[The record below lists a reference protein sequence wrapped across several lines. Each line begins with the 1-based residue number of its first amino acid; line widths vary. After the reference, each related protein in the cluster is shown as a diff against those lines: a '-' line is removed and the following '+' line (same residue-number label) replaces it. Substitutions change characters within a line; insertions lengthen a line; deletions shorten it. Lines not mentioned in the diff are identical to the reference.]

1 MNIKK
6 VSLAIIPVLL
16 LALILVL
23 VTGPDKPRHGEW
35 DFKLTK
41 VWEVDRAGDE
51 VLGFPF
57 SLMAADM
64 GNLYVFDA
72 ADNANYIFDKDG
84 RFLRAFAKS
93 GQGPG
98 EVQGQNRTHS
108 VDGKV
113 YIAAASGIHVF
124 AEDGEYIETVKLEG
138 GSLNPRLF
146 LNEDEIVSAP
156 LTAAFLPDGRGKIT
170 RMNIRTGDETIIAE
184 FSLED
189 WGIGRSGESAFDIV
203 AIGFSPLMIVG
214 YADDKLYWGMN
225 TAYRINVTD
234 LGGRK
239 VRTLSLKRK
248 ARKVTDSFKRSCFAS
263 PNLPPEALE
272 QIAGSLPNEI
282 SHFYRVEVHGGLVYV
297 FVPDIDAES
306 KKAKLK
312 QIDIFSP
319 EGEYLYRAQVRF
331 EEGRR
336 PLFSP
341 LDNLVIRNGHL
352 YAVLMDDEDNVHIAK
367 YAIALPVEPRRGS

>member
-1 MNIKK
+1 MTIKK
-6 VSLAIIPVLL
+6 MSLAVIPVLA

-23 VTGPDKPRHGEW
+23 IANPDKPRKGEW

-41 VWEVDRAGDE
+41 IWEVDRAGDE

-57 SLMAADM
+57 SLMATDKGA
-64 GNLYVFDA
+64 LYVFDA
-72 ADNANYIFDKDG
+72 ANNASYIFDKDG
-84 RFLRAFAKS
+84 HFVRAFARR

-98 EVQGQNRTHS
+98 EVLGQDRTHS
-108 VDGKV
+108 VDGKI
-113 YIAAASGIHVF
+113 YIPAVSGIHVF
-124 AEDGEYIETVKLEG
+124 TEDGEYIETVKLEV

-146 LNEDEIVSAP
+146 LNGDEIISAP
-156 LTAAFLPDGRGKIT
+156 LTAAFLPDGRGKIV
-170 RMNIRTGDETIIAE
+170 RKNIRTGAEKVLSE

-189 WGIGRSGESAFDIV
+189 WGIGQSGDSVVDIV

-214 YADDKLYWGMN
+214 YADDRLYWGMN
-225 TAYRINVTD
+225 TAYRINVT
-234 LGGRK
+234 
-239 VRTLSLKRK
+239 
-248 ARKVTDSFKRSCFAS
+248 
-263 PNLPPEALE
+263 
-272 QIAGSLPNEI
+272 
-282 SHFYRVEVHGGLVYV
+282 
-297 FVPDIDAES
+297 DIDAES

-331 EEGRR
+331 EGGRR

-352 YAVLMDDEDNVHIAK
+352 FAVLTDDKDNVRLAK
-367 YAIALPVEPRRGS
+367 YGIALPDGN

>member
-1 MNIKK
+1 VTIKK
-6 VSLAIIPVLL
+6 ISLAIIPVLL

-23 VTGPDKPRHGEW
+23 AAGPDKPRRGEW

-41 VWEVDRAGDE
+41 IWEVDKAGDG

-57 SLMAADM
+57 SLMATDK

-72 ADNANYIFDKDG
+72 ANNANYIFDEDG
-84 RFLRAFAKS
+84 RFVRAFARR

-113 YIAAASGIHVF
+113 YIAAANGIHIF

-138 GSLNPRLF
+138 GSLNPRFF
-146 LNEDEIVSAP
+146 LSGDEIVSAP
-156 LTAAFLPDGRGKIT
+156 LTAAFLPDGRGAIVRK
-170 RMNIRTGDETIIAE
+170 NIRTGDETGIAE

-189 WGIGRSGESAFDIV
+189 WGIGRSGDSAFAIV
-203 AIGFSPLMIVG
+203 AVGFSPLMIVG
-214 YADDKLYWGMN
+214 HADDRLYWGMN
-225 TAYRINVTD
+225 TDYRINVTD
-234 LGGRK
+234 LDGWE
-239 VRTLSLKRK
+239 VRSFSLKRR
-248 ARKVTDSFKRSCFAS
+248 ARRVTDSFKRSCFAS
-263 PNLPPEALE
+263 PGLPPEALD
-272 QIAGSLPNEI
+272 QIAGSLPNKI
-282 SHFYRVEVHGGLVYV
+282 SHFYRIEVHEGLVFV

-312 QIDIFSP
+312 QIDILSP
-319 EGEYLYRAQVRF
+319 EGEYLYRAEVPF
-331 EEGRR
+331 EAGRH

-341 LDNLVIRNGHL
+341 LDNLIIRNGHL
-352 YAVLMDDEDNVHIAK
+352 YAVLTDDEDNVHIAK
-367 YAIALPVEPRRGS
+367 YKIALPEGR